1 MMVGYPMVAP
11 GSMMPLMLGKIF
23 ALYMKTMR
31 DSFRKDN
38 IMPYIQNCNGNI
50 KEELYEQILFS
61 IILIILIIVIIVII
75 MIIVIIAHSARYW
88 LNPLSSVDAD
98 ACAWISYVRFLYYH
112 HHHNHNYHHNHHNY
126 HHHHYDNNH
135 HGGTQGNPAS
145 SHMGWRTLPGPPQ
158 PWHVSS
164 ISITIQHE
172 KNRGWISSSVLIKI
186 YYNHGQ

>member
-1 MMVGYPMVAP
+1 M
-11 GSMMPLMLGKIF
+11 
-23 ALYMKTMR
+23 
-31 DSFRKDN
+31 
-38 IMPYIQNCNGNI
+38 
-50 KEELYEQILFS
+50 FS
-61 IILIILIIVIIVII
+61 IILIIFIVVIIVII

-164 ISITIQHE
+164 ISITIQQEKERMSIRVYINRNILQPWHVSSISITIHHE
-172 KNRGWISSSVLIKI
+172 KEGMDIKLCVDKNI
-186 YYNHGQ
+186 NKNPA